1 MGMGGL
7 LASALGVLAS
17 VTSIASA
24 PGLLLVFIALAVAL
38 TVGLPDPVVAL
49 AAARRTRQAVS

>member
-17 VTSIASA
+17 VTSIAFA